1 MKIVTRE
8 EFLKM
13 PEGTVYMVPFQDPA
27 GVGIYPGIYIK
38 GQTGFFGDDWYCT
51 PTDNWCWGDEE
62 DADFGGK
69 AFYESYRRDV
79 PMDYETEERHDDD
92 RRWISKI
99 AVLSDADVDALCRA
113 LKRRAHKGAE

>member
-1 MKIVTRE
+1 MRIVTRE

-13 PEGTVYMVPFQDPA
+13 PEGTVYMVPFQEPA
-27 GVGIYPGIYIK
+27 RVGIYPGIYIK
-38 GQTGFFGDDWYCT
+38 GETDHYNEDWWCVATENWKCDDCVA
-51 PTDNWCWGDEE
+51 E
-62 DADFGGK
+62 FSL
-69 AFYESYRRDV
+69 AFREAHHRDI
-79 PMDYETEERHDDD
+79 PMDYETEQRHDDD